1 VVAYRDAAFGIN
13 GDHAGESFA
22 RYLLTRLLAQDPGLV
37 YRMLVIIVT
46 QAQWDNRQG
55 ALQLR
60 KGACLLFGRI
70 VERNRSTTRCY
81 ISFYDELS
89 GIRFRNH
96 LGMSHR
102 FAFTVQHVISIVV
115 DGWIPLSLTQHT
127 VHFCHLRNCCR
138 PGHFYW
144 NTAANNR
151 CRDTCRIRGF
161 SFYRLNQEDRRVICF
176 CPHEP
181 RCLILR
187 NEFGMP
193 EVPDE
198 RAMRRANYRSR
209 SQSLQR
215 YRTTARSQDK
225 EQSRKKNLSRKKKST
240 CPFGTRQRT
249 TPMSKFRIQ
258 QRRAKVNTRLAT
270 HFKSRA
276 SKGNKAR
283 EERTAKG
290 NKAREERTALREGRG
305 RVLDACSL
313 TATMR

>member
-96 LGMSHR
+96 RGMPHR
-102 FAFTVQHVISIVV
+102 FAFTVQHVISIAL
-115 DGWIPLSLTQHT
+115 DGWIPLSLTQST

-198 RAMRRANYRSR
+198 RAMRRANR
-209 SQSLQR
+209 
-215 YRTTARSQDK
+215 
-225 EQSRKKNLSRKKKST
+225 E
-240 CPFGTRQRT
+240 RQRVYRLNQEDRRVICFC
-249 TPMSKFRIQ
+249 PQEPRCVILRNELGMPDERAM
-258 QRRAKVNTRLAT
+258 RRANRERQ
-270 HFKSRA
+270 RA
-276 SKGNKAR
+276 SPP
-283 EERTAKG
+283 
-290 NKAREERTALREGRG
+290 
-305 RVLDACSL
+305 
-313 TATMR
+313 